1 MTHGGQL
8 LKLKNYFIKSVA
20 CTWQL
25 GLNNSI
31 GSKKNVVMYGRHLA
45 NTTIYYNNNNN
56 NNNNNNMS
64 HVHSLLPSTK
74 AKDRHKSSKTKT
86 KAEK

>member
-1 MTHGGQL
+1 MSNL

-56 NNNNNNMS
+56 NNNNMS

-74 AKDRHKSSKTKT
+74 AKDRYKSSKTKT